1 VPLYAFLALA
11 VFVEVA
17 FIGGEGEIHHRQAAR
32 RVTDFRVLPEIS
44 NDHRSVKRHELPS
57 FSVIS

>member
-1 VPLYAFLALA
+1 MALS

-17 FIGGEGEIHHRQAAR
+17 LLGGEGEIHHRQAAR

-44 NDHRSVKRHELPS
+44 NDHRSVKGHEMLS